1 MVTQITFEHPGML
14 WFLFSVPLLVF
25 THLYFMHHAKRQAIR
40 FGNFETIQRITG
52 KRLLTRNATM
62 LLLRILTLIC
72 LVLGAAGTTVWRETR
87 TAGNDVVILLDASA
101 SMAASDMGGTR
112 IEAAKKSAI
121 DFAEQIDRQAAIGV
135 VQFSGL
141 AEVLTAPTTE
151 RDEVLAALNAVELKT
166 VGGTDLAGAIT
177 VASSLLSASER
188 GKSIVLLTDGV
199 ASVSLYD
206 SNPIPRAIEYAQKQG
221 VVIHTIGVGTKE
233 AGIGQ
238 YIPGLQAQVQ
248 TFDEQN
254 LQAIANATGGT
265 YSWASNQAQLTQAY
279 EQALAE
285 GNTGVKPLQVAFG
298 FIFAALIILFIEWG
312 LANTR
317 FRILP

>member
-14 WFLFSVPLLVF
+14 WFLFSIPLLVF

-52 KRLLTRNATM
+52 KHLLTRNATM
-62 LLLRILTLIC
+62 LILRILTLVC
-72 LVLGAAGTTVWRETR
+72 LVMGAAGTTVWRETR
-87 TAGNDVVILLDASA
+87 TAGNDVILLIDASA
-101 SMAASDMGGTR
+101 SMAATDMGGTR
-112 IEAAKKSAI
+112 IDAAKNSAI
-121 DFAEQIDRQAAIGV
+121 AFVERLDRQAAVGV
-135 VQFSGL
+135 VQFAGL
-141 AEVLTAPTTE
+141 AEVVVAPTIE
-151 RDEVLAALNAVELKT
+151 RAEVTSALESIEIKT

-188 GKSIVLLTDGV
+188 GKSVILLTDGV

-206 SNPIPRAIEYAQKQG
+206 SNPIPRAIDYAVKRG
-221 VVIHTIGVGTKE
+221 VMIHTIGVGTKE
-233 AGIGQ
+233 AGIAQ

-265 YSWASNQAQLTQAY
+265 YSWASNQAQLAEAY
-279 EQALAE
+279 ERALAE
-285 GNTGVKPLQVAFG
+285 GNTAIKPLQTAFA
-298 FIFAALIILFIEWG
+298 FIFAALLLLFIEWG